1 MNRVIKFI
9 LGTLFGGFIGV
20 TWMCLCSVV
29 DDIDELAEMTEEVE
43 EVEEEPEVEEDEYC
57 Y

>member
-1 MNRVIKFI
+1 MIKFL

-20 TWMCLCSVV
+20 MWMCLASIV
-29 DDIDELAEMTEEVE
+29 DDVDELAEMMEEETAE
-43 EVEEEPEVEEDEYC
+43 EEQEEPEVEEDEYC